1 MDFSHLTIEKF
12 LDTSVIKQFED
23 KLAELI
29 FYDDQPE
36 GLKIY
41 LALEKR
47 LNELD
52 LKNIRPEIYAK
63 YQEILLELKFLSFAI
78 MAQEESLRFIEENL
92 GKLIQNKFFDLNERI
107 KLRLVG
113 CFDFQTIL
121 YKESI
126 LRILRKSQARIGNK
140 FVADWLLNYNQVAGA
155 RKHNNVERTEYMI
168 KNKETQML
176 NEQNKVLLR
185 KILTL
190 YDEMKVEVLKLET

>member
-12 LDTSVIKQFED
+12 LNPNAVKQFED

-47 LNELD
+47 LNELG

-63 YQEILLELKFLSFAI
+63 YQEILVELKFLSLAV

-92 GKLIQNKFFDLNERI
+92 SKLIQDKYFDLNERI
-107 KLRLVG
+107 NLRLIG
-113 CFDFQTIL
+113 YFDSQIFF
-121 YKESI
+121 YKENI
-126 LRILRKSQARIGNK
+126 LRILRKSQVRIGNK
-140 FVADWLLNYNQVAGA
+140 FVADWLMDYNKTAGA
-155 RKHNNVERTEYMI
+155 KKHTNVERTEYMI
-168 KNKETQML
+168 KSKDVQML
-176 NEQNKVLLR
+176 NEQDKTLLR
-185 KILTL
+185 KVLSL
-190 YDEMKVEVLKLET
+190 YDEMKVEMAKNF

>member
-12 LDTSVIKQFED
+12 LDTGVIKQFED

-47 LNELD
+47 LNELG

-63 YQEILLELKFLSFAI
+63 YREILLELKFLSFAI
-78 MAQEESLRFIEENL
+78 MAQEESLCFIEENL
-92 GKLIQNKFFDLNERI
+92 GKLIQDKYFDLNERI

-113 CFDFQTIL
+113 YLDHLIIPYQENIL
-121 YKESI
+121 K
-126 LRILRKSQARIGNK
+126 ILRKSQARIGNR
-140 FVADWLLNYNQVAGA
+140 FVSDWLLNYNQVAGA
-155 RKHNNVERTEYMI
+155 RKHNNVERTEYMM
-168 KNKETQML
+168 KNKEAQML
-176 NEQNKVLLR
+176 NEQDKVLLR

-190 YDEMKVEVLKLET
+190 YDEMKVEIVKNF